1 MVKAWVLVVGLAF
14 SCSLAAQEPAAT
26 TTTEPAATTTTESAE
41 GGTIEPASTLETD
54 LRPRRAIVLSM
65 HDAITLTLKN
75 SMDIK
80 IDRIEPQS
88 SAADIQQAEAKFDWT
103 FVGSYSRSRS
113 ITPSASALAGA
124 TAAKSD
130 GDTIKLGFQK
140 ELITGGSI
148 QPTVQW
154 SRSETNSAFATLN
167 PSYTTDAYIVISQ
180 PLLRDAGI
188 DIAMSNIYTA
198 RNNLR
203 MSRYNFKNN
212 VMSTLSEMQRTYWD
226 LVFAIDDLEVK
237 KKSLRLMKDTLE
249 QTQAQVDAG
258 LLAPIEITR
267 VLAEVAEKEK
277 DILTAQKTVRD
288 KEDQLRRF
296 INKKGSNLVADVG
309 VIPLERAAY
318 QPVQL
323 EAPREVREALLYRP
337 DYQGAKINI
346 ANHNIE
352 LVIAKND
359 KLPKVDLSATFSMNG
374 LGGNTTD
381 SFETLKTNHFH
392 DWSATVSVEIPLG
405 NRSARAGYL
414 KARLGKVQA
423 LLELEKL
430 EQDVIINVKENARQV
445 LTDLKRIRATR
456 VARELAE
463 ARREAEEAKFDVG
476 EAAILDV
483 LDAQTKLALAESAER
498 KAIVDYNKSR
508 ISLEQAKGTLLERNG
523 VWLSK
528 ELGPPSIGR

>member
-1 MVKAWVLVVGLAF
+1 MKTTLSGRAWMVKAWVLVLCLVF
-14 SCSLAAQEPAAT
+14 SWPLAAQEPAGTAT
-26 TTTEPAATTTTESAE
+26 APAAPT
-41 GGTIEPASTLETD
+41 PTLETD

-65 HDAITLTLKN
+65 QDAIRLTLQN
-75 SMDIK
+75 SMNIK
-80 IDRIEPQS
+80 IDRIAPQS

-103 FVGSYSRSRS
+103 FKGSYSRTRS

-124 TAAKSD
+124 AAAKSD
-130 GDTIKLGFQK
+130 GDTLKVGFKK

-148 QPTVQW
+148 EPTLRW
-154 SRSETNSAFATLN
+154 SRNETNSAFATLN
-167 PSYTTDAYIVISQ
+167 PAYTTDAYIVISQ
-180 PLLRDAGI
+180 PLLRNAGI
-188 DIAMSNIYTA
+188 GIAMSNIVTA

-203 MSRYNFKNN
+203 SAKYNFKNS

-237 KKSLRLMKDTLE
+237 KKSLRLTRDTLE
-249 QTQAQVDAG
+249 QTQAQVEAG

-267 VLAEVAEKEK
+267 VRADVAGKEEA
-277 DILTAQKTVRD
+277 ILNAQKTVRD

-296 INKKGSNLVADVG
+296 INKKGSSLLDDVG

-318 QPVQL
+318 QPVQID
-323 EAPREVREALLYRP
+323 AAREVREALIYRP
-337 DYQGAKINI
+337 DYQTSKINI
-346 ANHNIE
+346 ANRNIE
-352 LVIAKND
+352 LVVAKND

-392 DWSATVSVEIPLG
+392 DWTATVSVEIPLG

-414 KARLGKVQA
+414 KARLAKVQA
-423 LLELEKL
+423 LLELKDL
-430 EQDVIINVKENARQV
+430 EHEVILDVKENARQV
-445 LTDLKRIRATR
+445 LTNLKRIRSTR

-463 ARREAEEAKFDVG
+463 ARLEAEEAKFDVG

-483 LDAQTKLALAESAER
+483 LEAQTKLAEAESAER
-498 KAIVDYNKSR
+498 KSIVDYNKSR
-508 ISLEQAKGTLLERNG
+508 ISLEKAKGTLLERNG

-528 ELGPPSIGR
+528 ELGPPAVAR